1 MRGHGMGLSVVLKD
15 GGGVNKAAHAVV
27 KATTNGG
34 IIVNSA
40 TLELGQG
47 AHTALTSLVAEVL
60 NCKWEKVTFAPVTTN
75 STPWEQ
81 GTFASSSTTTMGRAV
96 MEAAEQVKQKVLAFA
111 AQDLDCAPEDLSLVD
126 WSIRKGNESFPLGPM
141 IMKHFGGPGFEFAG
155 HGYYKPQVPGDHSA
169 PLETPVDFWEIGWG
183 GAEVEVDEQTG
194 QVRVLKLIVSTDFGR
209 MIHEAACRG
218 QDEGGAMMGLGQ
230 ALFETMH
237 YDGDVPINSTP
248 LTYRVP
254 LSTDLP
260 DEFISI
266 SQEQGQGRGPFGSKG
281 GGEGG
286 ILPIASAIANAV
298 HDAVGV
304 RITDLPITPEKVLAA
319 LDRQK
324 STKK

>member
-1 MRGHGMGLSVVLKD
+1 
-15 GGGVNKAAHAVV
+15 
-27 KATTNGG
+27 
-34 IIVNSA
+34 
-40 TLELGQG
+40 
-47 AHTALTSLVAEVL
+47 
-60 NCKWEKVTFAPVTTN
+60 
-75 STPWEQ
+75 
-81 GTFASSSTTTMGRAV
+81 
-96 MEAAEQVKQKVLAFA
+96 
-111 AQDLDCAPEDLSLVD
+111 
-126 WSIRKGNESFPLGPM
+126 
-141 IMKHFGGPGFEFAG
+141 
-155 HGYYKPQVPGDHSA
+155 
-169 PLETPVDFWEIGWG
+169 
-183 GAEVEVDEQTG
+183 
-194 QVRVLKLIVSTDFGR
+194 

-230 ALFETMH
+230 ALFETIH

-304 RITDLPITPEKVLAA
+304 RITDLPMTPEKVLAA